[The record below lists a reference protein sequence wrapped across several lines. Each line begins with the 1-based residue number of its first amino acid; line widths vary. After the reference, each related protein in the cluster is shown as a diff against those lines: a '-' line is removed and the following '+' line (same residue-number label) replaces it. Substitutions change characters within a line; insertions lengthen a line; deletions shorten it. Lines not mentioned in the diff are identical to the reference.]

1 MEQLGDLIGHM
12 DEIVGDEGRRR
23 SDEIELA
30 RRAREKRRDDW
41 LLPEERKALND
52 VLCDVWD
59 DAEANED
66 HETAEKAKAALT
78 FLGLPWVRL

>member
-1 MEQLGDLIGHM
+1 MEQLGDLLGHM
-12 DEIVGDEGRRR
+12 DEIVGDEGRR

-30 RRAREKRRDDW
+30 RRQRERRRDDW
-41 LLPEERKALND
+41 LLPEERKALNN

-59 DAEANED
+59 DADAND
-66 HETAEKAKAALT
+66 DDATAEKAKAALR